1 MSASLEILRVNGVA
15 PGVGTVVTDLAAM
28 SADIPTSTPES
39 RSANPLQRPGSGSQF
54 SYEIWFRFRLNA
66 APSLKV
72 SDIRVWGPANP
83 PADGVRVWLK
93 TVASANYAAPVV
105 PASSSGFTRQDTNYT
120 SEVAALVIPGELVEV
135 GDVSD
140 FVVMVIE
147 VDPAASTGE
156 MPAFQLSYSYMEQ

>member
-1 MSASLEILRVNGVA
+1 MSASLEILRVNGA
-15 PGVGTVVTDLAAM
+15 TPGVGTIVADLAAM
-28 SADIPTSTPES
+28 SADVPTSTPES
-39 RSANPLQRPGSGSQF
+39 RSANPLRRPGTGSQF
-54 SYEIWFRFRLNA
+54 SYEIWFRFRLAA

-72 SDIRVWGPANP
+72 SDLRVWGPASP
-83 PADGVRVWLK
+83 PASGVRVWLK

-105 PASSSGFTRQDTNYT
+105 PTSSSGFTRQDTNYY
-120 SEVAALVIPGELVEV
+120 SEATGLTVPGELAEV

-156 MPAFQLSYSYMEQ
+156 LPSFQLSYSYMEQ